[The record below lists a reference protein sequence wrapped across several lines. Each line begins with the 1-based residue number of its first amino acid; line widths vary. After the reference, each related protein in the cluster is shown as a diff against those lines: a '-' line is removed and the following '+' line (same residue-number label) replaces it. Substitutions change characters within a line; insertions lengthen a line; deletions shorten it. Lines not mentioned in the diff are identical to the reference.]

1 METILNTAFG
11 TGDGISA
18 LARPNGYKSR
28 FYAKQVRLP
37 LLGKSRRNEEH
48 CIAVFL
54 RVFSSFVING
64 PSEWADVLL
73 LMAKRVKNLHRPG
86 VSPSKSLA
94 LGSECSKAWRGETCI
109 FHTCSGKNS
118 GK

>member
-1 METILNTAFG
+1 METILKTALG
-11 TGDGISA
+11 IRDGSSA

-28 FYAKQVRLP
+28 FYSKQIGLP
-37 LLGKSRRNEEH
+37 PLGKSGRNEEH

-54 RVFSSFVING
+54 RVSSSFVING

-73 LMAKRVKNLHRPG
+73 LMAKRFKKLNRPG
-86 VSPSKSLA
+86 LSLSKSLA
-94 LGSECSKAWRGETCI
+94 SGSECSKAWRGEASI
-109 FHTCSGKNS
+109 FHTCSGKES